1 MVPDPGLRLGGEEV
15 VRRAVKELHHGRV
28 LPGRRVGDVHDDL
41 SAGYRFSQAFT
52 GYGVDA
58 GLGRCRHH
66 LMAALR
72 KILANPRSDESAT
85 ADDYDFHGRP
95 SFANGGSTTV
105 SGLKSALCRHDR
117 PARRERLVPLRPL
130 DQSLDLIWQFL
141 RIGDPRL
148 RGRMWPLSREH
159 A

>member
-72 KILANPRSDESAT
+72 KILANPRSDEST
-85 ADDYDFHGRP
+85 AANDDDFHGGP
-95 SFANGGSTTV
+95 SFAVGSSTTV
-105 SGLKSALCRHDR
+105 RGLKVPFRE
-117 PARRERLVPLRPL
+117 ARTAPFQ
-130 DQSLDLIWQFL
+130 DQ
-141 RIGDPRL
+141 
-148 RGRMWPLSREH
+148 GRMGLTSVFMSLPQL
-159 A
+159 